1 MSYETYFQNL
11 REQQLDELK
20 QWLSIPSI
28 SALSAHKAD
37 MNKAAEW
44 LADALTRAGL
54 ENVEVHQTDGH
65 PIVYADHLHAPGK
78 PTVLVYGHYDVQPVD
93 PLHLWTTPPFEPDI
107 RDGKLYARGATDDKG
122 QVFLHIKAIEAILNQ
137 EERLPVN
144 IKLCIEGE
152 EEVSSRSLPPFLTT
166 NRDKLATDVV
176 LISDT
181 SLLEPG
187 KPAIST
193 GLRGLCSLEITV
205 NTSNTD
211 LHSGTYGGGVPNAL
225 HALVS
230 LLATLHDDRGR
241 VSVEGFYE
249 GVPELSLLMREEF
262 AKQMMDEDQLKA
274 SIGLDALYGEE
285 GFFFVERVGAR
296 PTLELNGVYG
306 GFQGEGTKTV
316 IPKEAHAKITCR
328 LVGDQDPQDILDKIK
343 RHLQKHVQPGAK
355 LKVKDGEKGRAFNI
369 DPSDRMLQLAADA
382 YEDVYGTRALFTKDG
397 GSIPIVATFSRELAT
412 PVVMMGFGL
421 PDENLHAPNE
431 HFHLYNFDKGL
442 LTIVSF
448 LKRLRDFFDH
458 QAVQRK

>member
-1 MSYETYFQNL
+1 MNYETYFQNF

-93 PLHLWTTPPFEPDI
+93 PLNLWTTPPFEPDI

-122 QVFLHIKAIEAILNQ
+122 QVFLHIKAIEAILKQ

-152 EEVSSRSLPPFLTT
+152 EEVSSRSLPPFLTK

-193 GLRGLCSLEITV
+193 GLRGLCSLEVTV
-205 NTSNTD
+205 NTANTD

-241 VSVEGFYE
+241 VSVDGFYE
-249 GVPELSLLMREEF
+249 GVPELSPLMREEF
-262 AKQMMDEDQLKA
+262 AKQMLDEDQLKA
-274 SIGLDALYGEE
+274 GLGLDALYGEE
-285 GFFFVERVGAR
+285 GFSFVERVGAR

-343 RHLQKHVQPGAK
+343 RHLHMHIQPGAK
-355 LKVKDGEKGRAFNI
+355 LQVKDGEKASAFNI

-382 YEDVYGTRALFTKDG
+382 YEDIYGTRALFTKDG
-397 GSIPIVATFSRELAT
+397 GSIPIVETFSRELGA

-448 LKRLRDFFDH
+448 LKRL
-458 QAVQRK
+458 

>member
-1 MSYETYFQNL
+1 MSYEAYFQNV

-37 MNKAAEW
+37 MSKAAEW

-54 ENVEVHQTDGH
+54 ENVEVHQTGGH

-122 QVFLHIKAIEAILNQ
+122 QVFLHIKAIEAILKQ
-137 EERLPVN
+137 EGQLPVN

-152 EEVSSRSLPPFLTT
+152 EEISSQSLPPFLTT

-193 GLRGLCSLEITV
+193 GLRGLCSLEVTV
-205 NTSNTD
+205 NTANTD

-241 VSVEGFYE
+241 VSVDGFYE
-249 GVPELSLLMREEF
+249 GVPELSPLMREEF
-262 AKQMMDEDQLKA
+262 AKQMLDEDQLKA
-274 SIGLDALYGEE
+274 SLDLDALYGED
-285 GFFFVERVGAR
+285 GFSFVERVGAR

-355 LKVKDGEKGRAFNI
+355 LQVKEGEKARAFNI

-397 GSIPIVATFSRELAT
+397 GSIPIVATFSRELAA

-448 LKRLRDFFDH
+448 LKRL
-458 QAVQRK
+458 